1 MTTSIFTKH
10 FVKMAEFA
18 RNNSDADFV
27 TPYDHSDFYDRSQ
40 DLEGSLIRP
49 FGDHHWRG
57 DQAIV

>member
-1 MTTSIFTKH
+1 
-10 FVKMAEFA
+10 MAEFA
-18 RNNSDADFV
+18 RNDSDADFV

-57 DQAIV
+57 DQALV